1 MEQMLS
7 EWHRPC
13 KRSSLFSF
21 FSFPPD
27 TRPPSPSRPLNCPA
41 MGVTWRAT
49 WPGEVQAPRVRLR
62 DPPPHWARPKRAA
75 PGPLASSSTRG
86 AVQQRRADPAA
97 QGQPALPPPGM
108 GGPVSPPVMR
118 APLEPV
124 APVAPAVRPQL
135 PLLVRLAVA
144 GLWPERLLGRVAA
157 LAAEARAYAAMARP
171 INLAP
176 SIALTLVGAGAGAPA
191 GWGAALSTPAVWGV
205 AAASAAISFGS
216 CVVNDYFDRAADALN
231 APGKPLPSGAVPPD
245 GALLFGGGL
254 YFCVLIGAAALES
267 AALRGIVAGSVAITL
282 AYTPVLKRLPLVKNA
297 AVAAVIALA
306 PAAGALAAACAGPGA
321 AGALG
326 AAARAGGGAATT
338 PTLLLPPAVARTVAF
353 VFCAIVGREVLMDV
367 GDVAGDAA
375 AGVATLPVVAGAR
388 AGLVASALALAAAA
402 SLLVGGIVNAQG
414 AARAAQAAAAVGVAP
429 ALGAAAV
436 ALAAALACAALVSPP
451 LRALF
456 GGPAGRTRAAL
467 GPGIDGLLAP
477 VGAGCLLLAGLA

>member
-1 MEQMLS
+1 
-7 EWHRPC
+7 
-13 KRSSLFSF
+13 
-21 FSFPPD
+21 
-27 TRPPSPSRPLNCPA
+27 
-41 MGVTWRAT
+41 
-49 WPGEVQAPRVRLR
+49 
-62 DPPPHWARPKRAA
+62 
-75 PGPLASSSTRG
+75 
-86 AVQQRRADPAA
+86 
-97 QGQPALPPPGM
+97 
-108 GGPVSPPVMR
+108 
-118 APLEPV
+118 
-124 APVAPAVRPQL
+124 
-135 PLLVRLAVA
+135 
-144 GLWPERLLGRVAA
+144 
-157 LAAEARAYAAMARP
+157 
-171 INLAP
+171 
-176 SIALTLVGAGAGAPA
+176 
-191 GWGAALSTPAVWGV
+191 
-205 AAASAAISFGS
+205 
-216 CVVNDYFDRAADALN
+216 
-231 APGKPLPSGAVPPD
+231 
-245 GALLFGGGL
+245 LFGGGL

-267 AALRGIVAGSVAITL
+267 AALRGVVAGSVAITL